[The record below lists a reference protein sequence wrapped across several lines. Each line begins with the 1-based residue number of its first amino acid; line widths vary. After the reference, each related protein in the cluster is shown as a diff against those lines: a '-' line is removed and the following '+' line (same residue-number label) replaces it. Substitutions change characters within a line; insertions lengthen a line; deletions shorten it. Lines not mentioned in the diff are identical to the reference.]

1 MNQFNPITEEYK
13 PVRYSYSEADPE
25 KVHAEL
31 LRDYGSYPQY
41 RELMDRYYAC
51 TRKMDVS
58 GAIIVLIEFDEKM
71 RKNKQTQF
79 LPLISTLNARLTD
92 FALEIARSGGGA
104 R

>member
-1 MNQFNPITEEYK
+1 MNQFNPITREYK
-13 PVRYSYSEADPE
+13 PVRYSEADPE

-31 LRDYGSYPQY
+31 SRDYGSYPQY
-41 RELMDRYYAC
+41 GELMDRYYAC
-51 TRKMDVS
+51 ARKMDVS
-58 GAIIVLIEFDEKM
+58 GAIIVLIEFEEKM